1 MKEMLK
7 YKSTIKARSFLYLEM
22 KKASNLYL
30 QGFSIDEIKQKA
42 LEENIFLLK
51 TESRIK
57 EIASTIEDRMRA
69 LDDFLISKIAQGNL
83 ETSKQITLYSILKTD
98 RLFFEFMQEVYREK
112 YLLMDYL
119 ITDKDFSIFFQR
131 KAEQSHRIASWKDYT
146 YYKLEQVYKR
156 ILLEAGFARKSK
168 TNIEITRPI
177 MEKDII
183 DYLKG
188 KGDDIYIKAMLGE
201 M

>member
-98 RLFFEFMQEVYREK
+98 RLFFEFMQEVYCEK
-112 YLLMDYL
+112 YLLMDYM
-119 ITDKDFSIFFQR
+119 ITNKDFSIFFQR
-131 KAEQSHRIASWKDYT
+131 KAEQNQRVASWKDYT

-156 ILLEAGFARKSK
+156 TLLEAGFARKSK
-168 TNIEITRPI
+168 TNIEITKPI

>member
-1 MKEMLK
+1 MQNMPN

-42 LEENIFLLK
+42 LEDNIFLLK
-51 TESRIK
+51 TEKRIK

-98 RLFFEFMQEVYREK
+98 RLFFEFMQEVYCEK
-112 YLLMDYL
+112 YLLMDYM
-119 ITDKDFSIFFQR
+119 ITNKDFSIFFQR
-131 KAEQSHRIASWKDYT
+131 KAEQSQQVASWKDYT

-156 ILLEAGFARKSK
+156 TLLEAGFARKSK
-168 TNIEITRPI
+168 TNIEITKPI

>member
-98 RLFFEFMQEVYREK
+98 RLFFEFMQEVYCEK
-112 YLLMDYL
+112 YLLMDYM
-119 ITDKDFSIFFQR
+119 ITNKDFSIFFQR
-131 KAEQSHRIASWKDYT
+131 KAEQSQQVASWKDYT

-156 ILLEAGFARKSK
+156 TLLEAGFARKSK
-168 TNIEITRPI
+168 TNIEITKPI

>member
-1 MKEMLK
+1 MQNMPN

-22 KKASNLYL
+22 KKASSLYL

-42 LEENIFLLK
+42 LEDNIFLLK
-51 TESRIK
+51 TQNRIK
-57 EIASTIEDRMRA
+57 EIASTIEDRMRV
-69 LDDFLISKIAQGNL
+69 LDNFLISKIAQGNL

-112 YLLMDYL
+112 YLLMDNM
-119 ITDKDFSIFFQR
+119 ITSKDFSIFFQR
-131 KAEQSHRIASWKDYT
+131 KAEQSRRVASWKDYT

-156 ILLEAGFARKSK
+156 ILLEAGYAIKNK

-183 DYLKG
+183 DHLKG
-188 KGDDIYIKAMLGE
+188 KGDDFYIKAMLGE
-201 M
+201 I

>member
-1 MKEMLK
+1 MQNMPN

-22 KKASNLYL
+22 KKASSLYL

-42 LEENIFLLK
+42 LEDNIFLLK
-51 TESRIK
+51 TQNRIK
-57 EIASTIEDRMRA
+57 EIASTIEDRMRV
-69 LDDFLISKIAQGNL
+69 LDNFLISKIAQGNL

-112 YLLMDYL
+112 YLLMDNM
-119 ITDKDFSIFFQR
+119 ITSKDFSIFFQR
-131 KAEQSHRIASWKDYT
+131 KAEQSRRVASWKDYT

-156 ILLEAGFARKSK
+156 ILLEAGYAIKSK

-183 DYLKG
+183 DHLKG
-188 KGDDIYIKAMLGE
+188 KGDDFYIKAMLGE
-201 M
+201 I

>member
-98 RLFFEFMQEVYREK
+98 RLFFEFMQEVYCEK
-112 YLLMDYL
+112 YLLMDYM
-119 ITDKDFSIFFQR
+119 ITNKDFSIFFQR
-131 KAEQSHRIASWKDYT
+131 KAEQSQRVASWKDYT

-156 ILLEAGFARKSK
+156 TLLEAGFARKSK
-168 TNIEITRPI
+168 TNIEITKPI

>member
-1 MKEMLK
+1 MQNMPN

-22 KKASNLYL
+22 KKASSLYL

-42 LEENIFLLK
+42 LEDNIFLLK
-51 TESRIK
+51 TQNRIK
-57 EIASTIEDRMRA
+57 EIASTIEDRMRV
-69 LDDFLISKIAQGNL
+69 LDNFLISKIAQGNL

-112 YLLMDYL
+112 YLLMDNM
-119 ITDKDFSIFFQR
+119 ITSKDFSIFFQR
-131 KAEQSHRIASWKDYT
+131 QAEQSRRVASWKDYT

-156 ILLEAGFARKSK
+156 ILLEAGYAIKNK

-183 DYLKG
+183 DHLKG
-188 KGDDIYIKAMLGE
+188 KGDDFYIKAMLGE
-201 M
+201 I

>member
-1 MKEMLK
+1 MPN

-22 KKASNLYL
+22 KKASSLYL

-42 LEENIFLLK
+42 LEDNIFLLK
-51 TESRIK
+51 TQNRIK
-57 EIASTIEDRMRA
+57 EIASTIEDRMRV
-69 LDDFLISKIAQGNL
+69 LDNFLISKIAQGNL

-112 YLLMDYL
+112 YLLMDNM
-119 ITDKDFSIFFQR
+119 ITSKDFSIFFQR
-131 KAEQSHRIASWKDYT
+131 KAEQSRRVASWKDYT

-156 ILLEAGFARKSK
+156 ILLEAGYAIKNK

-183 DYLKG
+183 DHLKG
-188 KGDDIYIKAMLGE
+188 KGDDFYIKAMLGE
-201 M
+201 I